1 MKIIFKILLVFTLGS
16 NAVRAQVQFSD
27 DFTNTMLGDRWLGE
41 VENFRVNAEGE
52 LQLNAPEAGTSYIS
66 VPYALPDS
74 TIWDC
79 YFRMEFDPSGSNRL
93 RLWLISDTPDLDSGD
108 GYYLEVGESG
118 STDALRFYKKSGS
131 TRALLASATEGAL
144 AVANAEAR
152 VRVELNEDGQ
162 WRLSVDYTGGSI
174 YSQEFVYSDPDF
186 TMPEDEVYF
195 GFHCAYTST
204 RIDLSFFDDVR
215 IAALEPDTVAP
226 VLTQFEVQ
234 GTNMIQLRFNE
245 ALSPSSAPSGIFLLS
260 PGAGMS
266 EARFVSGSSAEMVI
280 EFDNNFTSQS
290 TYQLAISGVSDL
302 AGNTM
307 GDTTISFTYYIFEAP
322 ESYDVLFT
330 EIMARPSPPLGLPN
344 AEYFELYN
352 RSDKVINLVDL
363 VILDGTTIR
372 GFDPYVLLPGEFVV
386 VSRRA
391 DQFLFQSY
399 GNTATMPSFP
409 SLTISGKTL
418 VLQDQ
423 AGELIDYVSYAES
436 WYQDRIK
443 QNGGYALE
451 LINPDAPCKLSSNWI
466 GSFNSLGGTPGSIN
480 STWTANTDATQPM
493 ILNAY
498 PDESDRILLTYDKKL
513 DRVSAMDVGSFY
525 LEPAVEIAG
534 VFWSPLTPNVVE
546 LTFFEDFV
554 PGQIY
559 RVFSPGLEDCGGNA
573 HSLELSFQ
581 LGLPEMPEPLDLV
594 INEVLFQ
601 PEVGGSRFVEVFNR
615 SEKII
620 DAYPLILADFSG
632 STPDGFRTEVSR
644 LIFPGD
650 IVAFT
655 EDPEYIIGR
664 YAPPDGSIVVNA
676 RIPTLS
682 DREGNISVYTFGP
695 DEAIII
701 DELDYSRDFHYAL
714 LQDRRGVSIERID
727 PEGLTND
734 INNWHSGAEQVG
746 YATPGYVNSQFRSR
760 NTESDDRVFFE
771 DKFFSPNGDGFK
783 DVLQINYQ
791 LDTPGF
797 VATVRIYDSEGRQT
811 RQLVQGELLPASGSF
826 KWDGT
831 NDDGVA
837 ARMGIYV
844 VLAEL
849 VEPGGTVIRFKQDCV
864 LGGQF

>member
-1 MKIIFKILLVFTLGS
+1 MKILFKIIPVLMLCCGVAS
-16 NAVRAQVQFSD
+16 AQEQFSD
-27 DFTNTMLGDRWLGE
+27 DFTNTILGDRWLGE
-41 VENFRVNAEGE
+41 IEKFRVNANSE
-52 LQLNAPEAGTSYIS
+52 LQLNAPEAGVSYIS
-66 VPYALPDS
+66 VPYTLPDS
-74 TIWDC
+74 TIWDS

-93 RLWLISDTPDLDSGD
+93 RLWLISDTPELDSGD

-131 TRALLASATEGAL
+131 TRTLLASATEGAL
-144 AVANAEAR
+144 AAANAESRIR
-152 VRVELNEDGQ
+152 VQLNGDHQ
-162 WRLSVDYTGGSI
+162 WRLSVDYSGGSI
-174 YSQEFVYSDPDF
+174 YTQEFVYSDEDF
-186 TMPEDEVYF
+186 TIPEDEVYF
-195 GFHCAYTST
+195 GYHCAYTST
-204 RIDLSFFDDVR
+204 RINLFFFDDVR
-215 IAALEPDTVAP
+215 IAALEPDTMSP
-226 VLTQFEVQ
+226 ILTQFEVQ
-234 GTNMIQLRFNE
+234 GTNTIQLKFNE
-245 ALSPSSAPSGIFLLS
+245 ALSPESVQTGTFALT
-260 PGAGMS
+260 PGAGTS
-266 EARFVSGSSAEMVI
+266 DVRFVAGSSAEMVI
-280 EFDNNFTSQS
+280 EFEDDFSSQ
-290 TYQLAISGVSDL
+290 TMYQLEISGVSDP
-302 AGNTM
+302 AGNAIK
-307 GDTTISFTYYIFEAP
+307 DTSITFTYFVFEEP

-330 EIMARPSPPLGLPN
+330 EIMARPNPPLGLPN
-344 AEYFELYN
+344 AEYFELHN

-372 GFDPYVLLPGEFVV
+372 EFDPYVLLPGEFVL
-386 VSRRA
+386 VSSRA
-391 DQFLFQSY
+391 DQMLFSAF
-399 GNTATMPSFP
+399 GETATMPSFP

-423 AGELIDYVSYAES
+423 SGGLIDYISYTES

-443 QNGGYALE
+443 QDGGYALE
-451 LINPDAPCKLSSNWI
+451 LINPNAPCKLASNWI
-466 GSFNSLGGTPGSIN
+466 GSFDSRGGTPGAVN
-480 STWTANTDATQPM
+480 STWAASADMTQPM

-498 PDESDRILLTYDKKL
+498 PEDTDRVILTYDKKL
-513 DRVSAMDVGSFY
+513 DRATAMAAASFY

-534 VFWSPLTPNVVE
+534 VFWSALMPNVVE
-546 LTFFEDFV
+546 LTFFEDFI

-573 HSLELSFQ
+573 HSLELSFRI
-581 LGLPEMPEPLDLV
+581 GLPEQPEPLDLV

-615 SEKII
+615 SDKII
-620 DAYPLILADFSG
+620 DAFPLILADFSG
-632 STPDGFRTEVSR
+632 STPDGFRTEVGR

-655 EDPEYIIGR
+655 EDPNYIIGR
-664 YAPPDGSIVVNA
+664 YTPPDGSIVVNA

-695 DEAIII
+695 DESIII

-714 LQDRRGVSIERID
+714 LKDRRGVSIERID
-727 PEGLTND
+727 PEGTTND

-760 NTESDDRVFFE
+760 ENKSDDRVFFE

-783 DVLQINYQ
+783 DFLQINYQ

-797 VATVRIYDSEGRQT
+797 VATIRIYDSEGRPV
-811 RQLVQGELLPASGSF
+811 REIVQGELLPASGSF

-831 NDDGVA
+831 NDDGIA

-849 VEPGGTVIRFKQDCV
+849 VEPGGTVIRFKEDCV

>member
-1 MKIIFKILLVFTLGS
+1 MKIIFKILLVVTLS
-16 NAVRAQVQFSD
+16 SSALCAQEQFSD

-41 VENFRVNAEGE
+41 VEKFRVNADSE
-52 LQLNAPEAGTSYIS
+52 LQLNAPGAGTSHIS
-66 VPYALPDS
+66 VPYTLPDS

-93 RLWLISDTPDLDSGD
+93 RLWLISDTPELDSGD

-118 STDALRFYKKSGS
+118 STDALRFFKKTGS
-131 TRALLASATEGAL
+131 TRTLLASATEGV
-144 AVANAEAR
+144 VATANVEAR
-152 VRVELNEDGQ
+152 IRVVLNEERQ
-162 WRLSVDYTGGSI
+162 WRLAVDYSGGSI
-174 YSQEFVYSDPDF
+174 YTQEFVFNDDDF
-186 TMPEDEVYF
+186 TMLEEEVYF

-204 RIDLSFFDDVR
+204 RTNLFFFDDVR
-215 IAALEPDTVAP
+215 IATLEPDTLAP
-226 VLTQFEVQ
+226 ILTQFEVQ

-245 ALSPSSAPSGIFLLS
+245 ALSPSSVLSGIFLLA
-260 PGAGMS
+260 PGVGMS
-266 EARFVSGSSAEMVI
+266 EARFLSGSSAEMMI
-280 EFDNNFTSQS
+280 EFENDFASQS
-290 TYQLAISGVSDL
+290 TYQLSISGVSDL
-302 AGNTM
+302 AGNVIR
-307 GDTTISFTYYIFEAP
+307 DTTISFTYYVFEEP
-322 ESYDVLFT
+322 EPYDVLFS
-330 EIMARPSPPLGLPN
+330 EIMARPNPPLGLPN

-363 VILDGTTIR
+363 VILDGTTVR
-372 GFDPYVLLPGEFVV
+372 GFDPYVLLPGTFVTV
-386 VSRRA
+386 TRRD
-391 DQFLFQSY
+391 DQSLFQTF
-399 GNTATMPSFP
+399 GETATMPSLP
-409 SLTISGKTL
+409 SLTISGKRL
-418 VLQDQ
+418 VLQGQ
-423 AGELIDYVSYAES
+423 SGSLIDFVSYAES

-451 LINPDAPCKLSSNWI
+451 LINPNAPCKLASNWI
-466 GSFNSLGGTPGSIN
+466 GSFDSRGGTPGTVNSIWAT
-480 STWTANTDATQPM
+480 STDGSQPM

-498 PDESDRILLTYDKKL
+498 PEDADRITLTYDKKL
-513 DRVSAMDVGSFY
+513 DRESAMDVSNFY
-525 LEPAVEIAG
+525 LEPSVEIAG

-546 LTFFEDFV
+546 LTFFEDFI

-559 RVFSPGLEDCGGNA
+559 RVFSSGLGDCVGNP
-573 HSLELSFQ
+573 HSLERSYRI
-581 LGLPEMPEPLDLV
+581 GLPELPEPLDLV

-601 PEVGGSRFVEVFNR
+601 PEVGGSRFVEVLNR
-615 SEKII
+615 SDKII
-620 DAYPLILADFSG
+620 DAFPLILADFSG
-632 STPDGFRTEVSR
+632 NTPDGFRTEVGR

-655 EDPEYIIGR
+655 SDPDYIIGR
-664 YAPPDGSIVVNA
+664 YTPPDGSIVVNA

-695 DEAIII
+695 DTSIII

-727 PEGLTND
+727 PEGPTND
-734 INNWHSGAEQVG
+734 LNNWHSGAEQVG

-760 NTESDDRVFFE
+760 DNESDDRVFFE

-864 LGGQF
+864 LGGLF